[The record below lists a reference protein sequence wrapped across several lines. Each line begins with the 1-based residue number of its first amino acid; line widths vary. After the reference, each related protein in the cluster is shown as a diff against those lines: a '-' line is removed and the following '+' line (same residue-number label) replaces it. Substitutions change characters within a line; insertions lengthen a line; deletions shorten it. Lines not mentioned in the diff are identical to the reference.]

1 MRAPFLRFMSAALS
15 LCATTSLPLRYNILL
30 DFSACGSIEH
40 ESSRRNL
47 NFTLNLTFF
56 FHYSTGWVERFF
68 FLNIH
73 VRVHSFSPSSLSLP
87 SSFSKR
93 ERFRFTANC
102 DPRGVSTESFPS
114 SSTRKLN
121 FSKPQRKRERKPRFF
136 FTYRNQ
142 RRCWNAHWIEHVQ
155 LCYSTFRGS

>member
-56 FHYSTGWVERFF
+56 FFIIRPVGSKGFF
-68 FLNIH
+68 FKYTRACAFIFPPL
-73 VRVHSFSPSSLSLP
+73 SLSLP

-121 FSKPQRKRERKPRFF
+121 FSKPQRERERE
-136 FTYRNQ
+136 N
-142 RRCWNAHWIEHVQ
+142 HVSFS
-155 LCYSTFRGS
+155 LTEISEDLGMHTGSSTFNFVIQGS